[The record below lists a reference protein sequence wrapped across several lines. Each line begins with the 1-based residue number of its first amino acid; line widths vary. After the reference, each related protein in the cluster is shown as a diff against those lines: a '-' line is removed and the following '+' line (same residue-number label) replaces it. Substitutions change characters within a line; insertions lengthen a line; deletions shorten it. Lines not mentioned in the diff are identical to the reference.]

1 MTKNTQTHVGETSA
15 FILPAPKKQQQVGEG
30 QQESQNNETS
40 TLPLHTASSQ
50 DSYEEFPPA
59 ENNRSPSLPWL
70 MEYWS
75 SSLCRA
81 PEMVIDNMCACQ
93 SAADPYDS
101 LHATSSAESKKSYFD
116 DTILRS
122 DPKVERTPTKIS
134 ASRWDALRA
143 VVASQG
149 DIAAADYCDSY
160 EKSIKTMPS
169 IEESKEDLTI
179 MDTSDSIY
187 PTKPAKTKSLMD
199 ETKDDEDE
207 EMEVADADDDIRDG
221 PSSDLELHTCPSFDQ
236 YVLEP
241 SRRYF
246 SCASPSTPSRAP
258 LGAPLSPPVA
268 RLPDRRRMRQA
279 SQISPRTL
287 GFLSLPSGQRLTP
300 PSPAHSAAA
309 DTYTTISLSNS
320 FAREFDEDEDYDP
333 MEGNLYLD
341 RLAAE
346 TTAQSPSRSPFRLR
360 ARTCH
365 EDEKKQEEADG
376 PFTPPRKRITSNK
389 DDDVQYRCLVRMSP
403 DNYKHEKASSSEWF
417 ESPEESPT
425 AASSSI
431 LLPLHPHQRIIDPI
445 ADMEGNPFF
454 GNNSQ

>member
-1 MTKNTQTHVGETSA
+1 MTTNTQTHVGGTSA
-15 FILPAPKKQQQVGEG
+15 FVLPSSRKQQQVGEG

-40 TLPLHTASSQ
+40 TLPLHTASTQ
-50 DSYEEFPPA
+50 DSYEQFPPTD
-59 ENNRSPSLPWL
+59 NSRSPSLPWL

-81 PEMVIDNMCACQ
+81 PEMVIDNLCACQ
-93 SAADPYDS
+93 SAADPYGS

-134 ASRWDALRA
+134 DSRWDALRA

-149 DIAAADYCDSY
+149 DIAAADYCDIY
-160 EKSIKTMPS
+160 EKPIATMPS
-169 IEESKEDLTI
+169 IEESKEDVTM
-179 MDTSDSIY
+179 MDSSDSIY
-187 PTKPAKTKSLMD
+187 PIKPKTKTRSLM
-199 ETKDDEDE
+199 DEDE
-207 EMEVADADDDIRDG
+207 EMEVADADDAVREG
-221 PSSDLELHTCPSFDQ
+221 PSSDLELHSCQSFDH
-236 YVLEP
+236 YILEP

-246 SCASPSTPSRAP
+246 SCASPSTPPRAP
-258 LGAPLSPPVA
+258 NGTPLSPPAA

-287 GFLSLPSGQRLTP
+287 GFLGLPSGQRLTP

-320 FAREFDEDEDYDP
+320 FAREFDEDDDYDP

-360 ARTCH
+360 PRTCH

-376 PFTPPRKRITSNK
+376 PSTPPRKQITSDK
-389 DDDVQYRCLVRMSP
+389 DDDVQYRFLVRMSP
-403 DNYKHEKASSSEWF
+403 DNYKHEKAPSSEWCEF
-417 ESPEESPT
+417 PKPEESPT
-425 AASSSI
+425 SSI
-431 LLPLHPHQRIIDPI
+431 LLPLHSHQRIIDPI

-454 GNNSQ
+454 GNNDQ